1 MKERTVGNSTTRR
14 RLLATTGGALAS
26 AGVLS
31 GLSTGATD
39 DGADAEA
46 SPTSTPSPTPTPPD
60 VVWPLFQ
67 YDARNTGNNPGTNG
81 PERSAGAVWGHLDGD
96 EYRTTPVVTESEVF
110 VADEGAGVVRSLDAF
125 TGEELWSTD
134 IPTRD
139 ARMTLEGRTLYVPTQ
154 VTGAELQAID
164 AGTGEQKW
172 SVALA
177 SGGNGVVV
185 AGGSVYV
192 STAGGVSKVSL
203 LSETVSW
210 EYDGVTLLDTTIAV
224 EGDSVF
230 AAGSQNGKV
239 VKLSIASGSPSWS
252 SNLAGGATGA
262 PTIVGNKVLVPF
274 DDRTVALRTDSGREV
289 WSTGMG
295 TGSSVA
301 VDDSTAYGVTGDG
314 VVFALDHANGAKRWQ
329 TSVTAGSASPVLVGG
344 VLFVVGTDGTVAG
357 LNPRDG
363 STIWSTSVPGAIR
376 ANPAVYDN
384 DLYVADLA
392 GQVAKLSAGASGG
405 YDTPTPTPTD
415 SPTSTPTDSPTA
427 TRTPTEAGGSD
438 GDDGGGDDGGGDDDG
453 GGVTT
458 PIPGTTEPSDGGLGN
473 LPLIGGA
480 VAAVLAAIG
489 GGLWWRN
496 QQQDDYDPLG

>member
-1 MKERTVGNSTTRR
+1 MEEHTVGHSTTRR
-14 RLLATTGGALAS
+14 RLLTVTGGAV
-26 AGVLS
+26 AGAGALS

-46 SPTSTPSPTPTPPD
+46 SPTSTPSPTPTPPE

-67 YDARNTGNNPGTNG
+67 YDARNTGNRPGTNG
-81 PERSAGAVWGHLDGD
+81 PERSAGAVWARSDGE
-96 EYRTTPVVTESEVF
+96 EYTTTPVVTESEVF
-110 VADEGAGVVRSLDAF
+110 VADEGAGLVRSLDAF
-125 TGEELWSTD
+125 TGEELWSTGVD
-134 IPTRD
+134 TRSG
-139 ARMTLEGRTLYVPTQ
+139 RMTLEGRTLYVPTQ
-154 VTGAELQAID
+154 ESGAELQALD
-164 AGTGEQKW
+164 ANTGAQKW
-172 SVALA
+172 SLSLA

-185 AGGSVYV
+185 VDGSAYV

-210 EYDGVTLLDTTIAV
+210 EYDGVTLLGSTIAV

-230 AAGSQNGKV
+230 AAGTRNGKV
-239 VKLSIASGSPSWS
+239 VKLSIASGSASWTT
-252 SNLAGGATGA
+252 NLEGSATGA
-262 PTIVGNKVLVPF
+262 PTIIGNRVLVPF
-274 DDRTVALRTDSGREV
+274 EDRLVSLRTDSGREEWRV
-289 WSTGMG
+289 DLGA
-295 TGSSVA
+295 GSSVA
-301 VDDSTAYGVTGDG
+301 ADDSTAYGVTADG
-314 VVFALDHANGAKRWQ
+314 TVFAADHANGARRWQ
-329 TSVTAGSASPVLVGG
+329 TSLTSGSASPVLVGG

-363 STIWSTSVPGAIR
+363 STIWSETVPGPIG
-376 ANPAVYDN
+376 ANPAVYDS

-415 SPTSTPTDSPTA
+415 TPTSTATDSPTDTA
-427 TRTPTEAGGSD
+427 SPTQTSGEGGNGNGNSD
-438 GDDGGGDDGGGDDDG
+438 NE

-458 PIPGTTEPSDGGLGN
+458 PIPGTTAPPSDGLGN

-480 VAAVLAAIG
+480 VAAVLAALG

-496 QQQDDYDPLG
+496 NQQDDYDPLG